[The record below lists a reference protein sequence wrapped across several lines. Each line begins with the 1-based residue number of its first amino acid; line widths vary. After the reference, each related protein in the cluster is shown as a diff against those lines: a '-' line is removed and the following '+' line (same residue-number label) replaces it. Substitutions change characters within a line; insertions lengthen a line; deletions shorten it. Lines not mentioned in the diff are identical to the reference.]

1 MSSAQTIRLSELSGQ
16 TGRGVRIAVVDSG
29 IHPNHPHIGNVEGG
43 VAFDEAGVA
52 HADLVDR
59 LGHGTAVAAAI
70 HEKAPDAVLI
80 PVKVFDRRLTTT
92 GRALA
97 AGIRWA
103 IQQQFDIVNLSL
115 GTTNDEHLQLL
126 SEVVADARS
135 AGTLII
141 AAAPTPDHA
150 WLPGA
155 LAGVIAVELDWNCP
169 RDECVVVR
177 GDDGQIRVRAS
188 GYPRPIPGV
197 PPERNLK
204 GQSFAVANATGLW
217 GTGLL
222 STVFNK
228 PGTGLRRNP

>member
-1 MSSAQTIRLSELSGQ
+1 MTGVQTIKLSEF
-16 TGRGVRIAVVDSG
+16 TARNGRGVRVAVIDSG

-43 VAFDEAGVA
+43 VAFDEAGVE

-70 HEKAPDAVLI
+70 HEKAPEATLI

-103 IQQQFDIVNLSL
+103 VAQKVDLVNLSL
-115 GTTNDEHLQLL
+115 GTTNDEHLQML
-126 SEVVADARS
+126 SDVVADARKT
-135 AGTLII
+135 GTLIV

-155 LAGVIAVELDWNCP
+155 LPGVIAVELDWNCP
-169 RDECVVVR
+169 RDECVIVH

-188 GYPRPIPGV
+188 GFPRPIPGV

-204 GQSFAVANATGLW
+204 GQSFAVANATGLL
-217 GTGLL
+217 GTGL
-222 STVFNK
+222 
-228 PGTGLRRNP
+228 GTGLSHRP